1 MPNAPD
7 TPGKDLELIKPN
19 IPDCWGVQ
27 PTKEVPA
34 NA

>member
-7 TPGKDLELIKPN
+7 TPGKDLELTKPN
-19 IPDCWGVQ
+19 IPACWGVQ